1 MKHPVFINY
10 FLNRV
15 VVFYLFLGSTIN
27 TYYYSI
33 RIAAII
39 IISGTECCCCCSFWF
54 FFNRHNFPELI
65 QVRLRRF
72 SGYFTSHM
80 LFWT

>member
-39 IISGTECCCCCSFWF
+39 IISGTDAAAAAAFGFS
-54 FFNRHNFPELI
+54 LI
-65 QVRLRRF
+65 GIIFQ
-72 SGYFTSHM
+72 S
-80 LFWT
+80 